1 MLLLRGWVAGPDL
14 EFVSTI
20 PHFSLH
26 FGLSAI
32 FTNCNP
38 LDTYLVFLNHV
49 PLLWGSIKFLPKRLE
64 QLSEPHSVAIWEGTW
79 AVNRVEVIK
88 KKISRDYRKPI
99 NSVLIQS
106 DLSTLLVIASYKTG
120 SQLRGECGMGG
131 EGEVACGIHM
141 HHLVTCSWSIMWNL
155 QSKENW
161 MRSCLESFPILRKY

>member
-1 MLLLRGWVAGPDL
+1 MLLLRGWLAGPDL

-49 PLLWGSIKFLPKRLE
+49 PLLWGSIKFLPKLLE

-88 KKISRDYRKPI
+88 KKSPETTESPLTQYSSRVTSLPFWLLLHIRQAVSSGV
-99 NSVLIQS
+99 SVGWGRRWSSLWHPYASPCCHLLLIYNVESSEQ
-106 DLSTLLVIASYKTG
+106 
-120 SQLRGECGMGG
+120 GELN
-131 EGEVACGIHM
+131 E
-141 HHLVTCSWSIMWNL
+141 IM
-155 QSKENW
+155 SGK
-161 MRSCLESFPILRKY
+161 FPHP